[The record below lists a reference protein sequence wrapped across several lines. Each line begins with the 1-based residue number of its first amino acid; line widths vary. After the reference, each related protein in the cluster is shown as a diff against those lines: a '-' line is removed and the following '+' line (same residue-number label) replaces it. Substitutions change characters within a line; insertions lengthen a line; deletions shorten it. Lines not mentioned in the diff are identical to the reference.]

1 MREQIRK
8 LEVQSRFS
16 SISMKKR
23 IPERLEEEARSEEI
37 TKEITQEK
45 FPEWRD
51 LILRLKDP
59 TVFPEQMMR
68 TDLNKVHHP
77 DISEHLE

>member
-51 LILRLKDP
+51 LILQTKRSYRVPRTNDENRLKQS
-59 TVFPEQMMR
+59 T
-68 TDLNKVHHP
+68 
-77 DISEHLE
+77 SS